1 MTNKSLVFIGCLNRE
16 TPYFQGARGHGLA
29 VYSLDE
35 DTLEAIKLAETDAID
50 NPTFLSVN
58 ADGSVVYGTAEVF
71 EWKEGLV
78 TAFGFDRATNTLSY
92 INKQPTL
99 GMLAAHNTISGDGS
113 KVLVSNYA
121 MGSGGPDQSVSVF
134 GIREDGGLT
143 PALGSVAHK
152 GTGPNSERQ
161 ERPHAHSTNVV
172 PGTDIV
178 VVADLGIDKLVSYRL
193 GKDGSLEKISEFATA
208 PGAGPRHVAF
218 HPNGRFMFVMNELDS
233 TFA

>member
-1 MTNKSLVFIGCLNRE
+1 MTSKSLVFIGCLNRE

-29 VYSLDE
+29 VYALDE
-35 DTLEAIKLAETDAID
+35 ETLEATKLAETDAID

-58 ADGSVVYGTAEVF
+58 ADGSVVYATAEVF

-78 TAFGFDRATNTLSY
+78 TAFGFDRATSTLSY

-99 GMLAAHNTISGDGS
+99 GILAAHNTISGDGRH
-113 KVLVSNYA
+113 VLVSNYA
-121 MGSGGPDQSVSVF
+121 MGEGGPDQSVAVF

-143 PALGSVAHK
+143 HALGSVVHK
-152 GTGPNSERQ
+152 GTGPNAERQ
-161 ERPHAHSTNVV
+161 ERPHAHSTTAV

-193 GKDGSLEKISEFATA
+193 GKDGSLDKLAEFATA
-208 PGAGPRHVAF
+208 PGAGPR
-218 HPNGRFMFVMNELDS
+218 
-233 TFA
+233 